1 MPCPNDRRR
10 KSVTVSFR
18 MTPPQARWLDEVVAE
33 SGMTKQDFIMARL
46 REEGITVVP
55 NRRTFLALRD
65 RMAEVLRELRRI
77 DPGCEVGGELMES
90 IARLVRELVE
100 LRGEETADVVAERFE
115 GIIGLERR

>member
-1 MPCPNDRRR
+1 
-10 KSVTVSFR
+10 
-18 MTPPQARWLDEVVAE
+18 MTPAQARWLDEVVAE

-46 REEGITVVP
+46 REDGITVVP

-77 DPGCEVGGELMES
+77 HSGCEVGGELMETVT
-90 IARLVRELVE
+90 RLVRELAE